1 MIINILLV
9 ILPIVSIAMLL
20 LGATYLINRITKG
33 KVHKSTKYWIIGL
46 MSILCV
52 IKVFT
57 SPITRPTTN
66 NMDEKIQEVQQYR
79 SENGSSLELPKLNN
93 NVFKAK
99 DTADNGTPLFDKANE
114 DLKKS
119 LDK

>member
-99 DTADNGTPLFDKANE
+99 DTADNSTPLFDKANE

-119 LDK
+119 FDK